1 MVDRTLL
8 VSVQLISH
16 KRCFMYGVFKRVEVS
31 DVRRVWVQT
40 VILIS
45 LSDLVTFLWLKLMQK
60 FDLLSLV

>member
-1 MVDRTLL
+1 MVDRTLH

-16 KRCFMYGVFKRVEVS
+16 KRCFMYGVLKRVEVS